1 MKLPLG
7 HSVLRRSVVAPV
19 RRAPLCVPRRLFG
32 RAEFSYNSGMNWIQS
47 PKRVATLT
55 SNDLIADPVALN
67 RNGSRDSTS
76 DECATAGHRGR
87 PSDVSAPYGSRLFRE
102 PARERTASAHL
113 ERPPHQQPRQSD
125 GDRGPSGPTPTASNH
140 LQRACLSETRSSRSF
155 SSPRTRTFPR
165 SSMSECSAET
175 RPFFLFRRFATEI
188 QGLSHA
194 GVEPLYSAATR
205 FARADFNVQTNNG
218 FR

>member
-1 MKLPLG
+1 
-7 HSVLRRSVVAPV
+7 
-19 RRAPLCVPRRLFG
+19 
-32 RAEFSYNSGMNWIQS
+32 MNWIQS

-55 SNDLIADPVALN
+55 SNDVIADPVAPN
-67 RNGSRDSTS
+67 RNGSRAIPGS
-76 DECATAGHRGR
+76 DECATAW
-87 PSDVSAPYGSRLFRE
+87 PSRQTFRRVSAFWSRLFRE